1 MHIWDLLSILI
12 LVAIGKDVISKNRT
26 SNQKGGESNQMPK
39 KISGLGKCVSQ
50 RDIF

>member
-39 KISGLGKCVSQ
+39 KILGLGKCVSQ